1 MIFVAIPLFSESPS
15 RHTTT
20 KLPKKGIWT
29 GFQEGSNVCP
39 RLRARDPIAQH
50 RNHYHH
56 PAPTSSK
63 TSCGL
68 RIVWD
73 DWLVLEL
80 NFERTIAV
88 GFELR
93 YHVDENE
100 ADANNAAALIKKATA
115 PRKK

>member
-1 MIFVAIPLFSESPS
+1 
-15 RHTTT
+15 
-20 KLPKKGIWT
+20 
-29 GFQEGSNVCP
+29 
-39 RLRARDPIAQH
+39 
-50 RNHYHH
+50 
-56 PAPTSSK
+56 
-63 TSCGL
+63 
-68 RIVWD
+68 VWD